1 MQKTKD
7 SVRDEQQQLAL
18 CGDTTSKSHVHSWGL
33 RLSLPA
39 VLRPRRAAAASGP
52 CMLMATAGMAR
63 GVGSRPRI
71 CHRVPGAA
79 CRGSGVA

>member
-33 RLSLPA
+33 RLSLCPLFSA
-39 VLRPRRAAAASGP
+39 RDVLLLRPVHV
-52 CMLMATAGMAR
+52 C
-63 GVGSRPRI
+63 
-71 CHRVPGAA
+71 
-79 CRGSGVA
+79 